1 MYCGGDNTEDCC
13 VQFSAG
19 TWAPSHI
26 LLSARRWHSAWHS
39 YPGGVL
45 LLGGEPDQHNTTE
58 LVSPT
63 NSSTS
68 EHWGLSYDSRSLQK

>member
-19 TWAPSHI
+19 SWDISHT
-26 LLSARRWHSAWHS
+26 LSARRWHSAWHS

-58 LVSPT
+58 LVSPS